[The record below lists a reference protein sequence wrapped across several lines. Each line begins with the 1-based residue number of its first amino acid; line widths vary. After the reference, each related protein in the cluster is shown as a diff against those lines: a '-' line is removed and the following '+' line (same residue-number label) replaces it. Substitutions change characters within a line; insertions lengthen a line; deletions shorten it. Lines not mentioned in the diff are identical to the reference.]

1 MSVAFVRQ
9 LGSESGIQLNPLR
22 DDSNIP
28 TPGRSDQRFAMILR
42 SPRGRIDRPFI
53 VNRHNARSLL
63 GRPELIKQSALNLAA
78 IHVLEALDNGAYEVI
93 VQRVSTAQAQRKWL
107 IAELGRDPASKA
119 LTGTVNWRV
128 AATLPSTPYLL
139 AIDHLQCHN
148 DGLCAAIHAAE
159 KHDGGLAVANDY
171 IRLRVSDAD
180 GQMLFEFSG
189 SLNENAKDDDGRS
202 AFLPDVVQAQTDA
215 LTVVMGGSDKAI
227 EPTCEAW
234 GWGHDGQP
242 RWADSGLHCCFEEG
256 PLTFSA
262 DDWRAARIK
271 LQNSPHDYAYIA
283 SGGSQS
289 PILLHELAQL
299 AWESNRQLRF
309 DVEGTLPVAAA
320 IAFVQQLN
328 LSSHKAAHLIH
339 AFWSPIYSDDPARI
353 NPKGHFGVATLNIA
367 YACGRNA
374 TTDANGFAPKNWP
387 IAGKN
392 WPIARSGMMQTQSP
406 TSQELSQL
414 AQAKINPVLYQTYGS
429 GGQYVFR
436 DSLTLAP
443 VDNSLKKLIAVVDMS
458 THLDEAVT
466 RAGNELLQ
474 LPMDVAIR
482 RMRDFLN
489 DLFDR
494 ADTAGWLTPSF
505 DPAMNGRSFNFEVQ
519 ADPTRPH
526 DTLQVRY
533 WLHFDGTLRQLFVT
547 QTLTR

>member
-28 TPGRSDQRFAMILR
+28 TPGRSDQRFAVILR

-53 VNRHNARSLL
+53 VNRHNARQLL
-63 GRPELIKQSALNLAA
+63 GRPELIKQSTLNLAV

-93 VQRVSTAQAQRKWL
+93 VQRVVTAQAQRKWL
-107 IAELGRDPASKA
+107 IAQLERDPTTQA
-119 LTGTVNWRV
+119 LTGALHWHT
-128 AATLPSTPYLL
+128 ASTLPTTPYLL
-139 AIDHLQCHN
+139 AIDHLYCHN
-148 DGLCAAIHAAE
+148 DGISAAIHAAE
-159 KHDGGLAVANDY
+159 KRQGGLPMANDH
-171 IRLRVSDAD
+171 IRLRLSDAD
-180 GQMLFEFSG
+180 GVTLFEFNG
-189 SLNENAKDDDGRS
+189 SLDENAQDDDGRS
-202 AFLPDVVQAQTDA
+202 AFLPDVVQGQTDA
-215 LTVVMGGSDKAI
+215 VTVVMGGSDQAI
-227 EPTCEAW
+227 EPTCTAW
-234 GWGHDGQP
+234 GWSHDGQP
-242 RWADSGLHCCFEEG
+242 RWADSGLHRCFEEG
-256 PLTFSA
+256 PLNFSA

-289 PILLHELAQL
+289 PMLLQELAQL
-299 AWESNRQLRF
+299 AWETNRQLRF
-309 DVEGTLPVAAA
+309 DVDGRLPVAAA
-320 IAFVQQLN
+320 IAFVEQLN
-328 LSSHKAAHLIH
+328 ITSHKAAHLLA
-339 AFWSPIYSDDPARI
+339 AFWAPIHSDDPARI

-374 TTDANGFAPKNWP
+374 ATDANGFAPKNWP

-392 WPIARSGMMQTQSP
+392 WPISRSAMMQTHTP
-406 TSQELSQL
+406 TAQELSQL
-414 AQAKINPVLYQTYGS
+414 AQAKINPVLYQTYSGS
-429 GGQYVFR
+429 GQYVFR

-458 THLDEAVT
+458 THLDDAVT
-466 RAGNELLQ
+466 RSGNELLQ

-482 RMRDFLN
+482 RMRDVLN

-494 ADTAGWLTPSF
+494 ASTAGWLTPSF
-505 DPAMNGRSFNFEVQ
+505 DPAMNGRSFHFSVE

-526 DTLQVRY
+526 DSVQVRY